1 MLQVLIKRGKW
12 HKNTQGSNA
21 GLFIGVWFLD
31 GSLTR
36 DFKKDESNCTK
47 KFVNVGEENYNNIMF
62 MKIPHE
68 N

>member
-1 MLQVLIKRGKW
+1 MLVP
-12 HKNTQGSNA
+12 
-21 GLFIGVWFLD
+21 LFIGVWFLD
-31 GSLTR
+31 SSLTR